1 MDYTNCENKK
11 KILLKNKRKE
21 KVIIKNNIEKI

>member
-11 KILLKNKRKE
+11 NFLLKNKRKE

>member
-11 KILLKNKRKE
+11 KNLLKNKRKE